1 VEEHTNLYQ
10 KSLAYHREVLRD
22 MLNNSF
28 NTGINQSIFSHLKD
42 RVSKLKSIDRYC
54 VLMFD
59 EIALCPDLQ
68 YNTKTD
74 SVDGFV
80 DFGGANGPCIC

>member
-1 VEEHTNLYQ
+1 
-10 KSLAYHREVLRD
+10 

-68 YNTKTD
+68 YNTKTN